1 MRSARGAEKAAGF
14 FQRGRLH
21 DQAVCAPV
29 GRAGWYA
36 RGHSDMTSST
46 IRSAA
51 PAFLLSLVL
60 LAPFFGKAFTID
72 DTVFMREARHALQ
85 DPLHPTAFD
94 MIWGEV
100 PERVSQIV
108 PTGPVMAWLLVPS
121 ALAGG
126 VEWMAHVVQLAM
138 LWLAILATVSLA
150 LRLGVGATWAT
161 TAGLLLVA
169 MPAVLAMAGTAM
181 PDVPAMAL
189 GVAGIERLVAWSQD
203 RRFLQGVLAA
213 CFLGLGALTRSHVFL
228 LVGVGAVF
236 LVGPLLA
243 TNSWRDRV
251 VLSAP
256 LLAAPVV
263 VALVTLIT
271 SDPQHSAGSILDAAA
286 RYSSA
291 STPRLAGNAVALP
304 IHWVLAMA
312 FAVPWVALRWRAML
326 RSRSVL
332 LAALVGTLLSAAAL
346 SHAGRAMI
354 PLALV
359 AGLGIAT
366 LWDAIAGGWSRRD
379 WAQMALGLWLLIAL
393 CAVPYI
399 NLPAKLLVVSA
410 PAAAILVARELAQQR
425 RATAWVVLGATLGL
439 GVGLGV
445 AVLRADAAF
454 GDMGRR
460 AASEVI
466 APRVAAGQRVWIVG
480 HWGFQWYAEN
490 AGARHATLTS
500 PYPEPGDFLVVS
512 LGSAPSEPLLQGI
525 ARRLPGMRQVDRIQ
539 DTRPGGRIMNKR
551 LGAGFYSNASGF
563 LPWVWGDS
571 PIDVILS
578 FEL

>member
-21 DQAVCAPV
+21 DQAVCSPV

-94 MIWGEV
+94 MVWGEV

-126 VEWMAHVVQLAM
+126 VEWLAHLVQLAM

-150 LRLGVGATWAT
+150 LRLGLAATWAT
-161 TAGLLLVA
+161 AAGLLLVA

-213 CFLGLGALTRSHVFL
+213 CFLALGALTRSHVFL
-228 LVGVGAVF
+228 LLGVGAVF

-243 TNSWRDRV
+243 TKSWRDRL
-251 VLSAP
+251 VLCAP

-263 VALVTLIT
+263 VALVTLMT
-271 SDPQHSAGSILDAAA
+271 SDPQHGAGSILDAAA

-291 STPRLAGNAVALP
+291 STPRLASNTVALP

-312 FAVPWVALRWRAML
+312 FGVPWLALRGRTMV
-326 RSRSVL
+326 RTRSVL
-332 LAALVGTLLSAAAL
+332 LAALAGTLLSAMAL
-346 SHAGRAMI
+346 SHAGRSMV
-354 PLALV
+354 PLAAV

-366 LWDAIAGGWSRRD
+366 LWDAISDGWRRKD
-379 WAQMALGLWLLIAL
+379 WVQVAFGMWLLIAL
-393 CAVPYI
+393 CAVPYV
-399 NLPAKLLVVSA
+399 NLPAKLLVASA
-410 PAAAILVARELAQQR
+410 PAAALLVARELAGQR
-425 RATAWVVLGATLGL
+425 RRTAWIVLGTTLGL
-439 GVGLGV
+439 GAGLGV
-445 AVLRADAAF
+445 AILRADAAL
-454 GDMGRR
+454 GDLGRR
-460 AASEVI
+460 AAAELI
-466 APRVAAGQRVWIVG
+466 APRVAAGQRVWFVG

-490 AGARHATLTS
+490 AGAQHATLTA
-500 PYPEPGDFLVVS
+500 PYPVPGDLLVVS
-512 LGSAPSEPLLQGI
+512 LGSARSDAVLDAI
-525 ARRLPGMRQVDRIQ
+525 ASRNPAMRQVGLLQ
-539 DTRPGGRIMNKR
+539 DIRPGGRVMNKK
-551 LGAGFYSNASGF
+551 LGVGFYSNVSGY
-563 LPWVWGDS
+563 LPWSWGES
-571 PIDVILS
+571 PVDVFLS
-578 FEL
+578 FDL